1 MTLANRRASIRLY
14 ETIVEKYPNSPTA
27 WYAKGLALT
36 RLRIYDEAMDCFDR
50 ALSIDKNYA
59 VAWYAKGIVALELKR
74 HDQAMDCFDRAL
86 SIDKNYAVAWY
97 AKGLALTRL
106 RIYDEAMDCFRTS
119 IKNDPKAAGGFETH
133 NMNVS
138 NNK

>member
-1 MTLANRRASIRLY
+1 LKISNVPMTLANRRASIRLY
-14 ETIVEKYPNSPTA
+14 ETIVEKYPDSPT
-27 WYAKGLALT
+27 
-36 RLRIYDEAMDCFDR
+36 
-50 ALSIDKNYA
+50 
-59 VAWYAKGIVALELKR
+59 
-74 HDQAMDCFDRAL
+74 
-86 SIDKNYAVAWY
+86 AWY

>member
-59 VAWYAKGIVALELKR
+59 VAWYAKG
-74 HDQAMDCFDRAL
+74 
-86 SIDKNYAVAWY
+86 
-97 AKGLALTRL
+97 LALTRL

>member
-1 MTLANRRASIRLY
+1 MTLANRGAAIGLY
-14 ETIVEKYPNSPTA
+14 ETLVEKHPNSSTA

-36 RLRIYDEAMDCFDR
+36 RLKSY
-50 ALSIDKNYA
+50 
-59 VAWYAKGIVALELKR
+59 
-74 HDQAMDCFDRAL
+74 DQAMDCFDKAL

-106 RIYDEAMDCFRTS
+106 KSYDQAMDCFRTS
-119 IKNDPKAAGGFETH
+119 IKNNPKAAGGFKGHTA
-133 NMNVS
+133 NVA